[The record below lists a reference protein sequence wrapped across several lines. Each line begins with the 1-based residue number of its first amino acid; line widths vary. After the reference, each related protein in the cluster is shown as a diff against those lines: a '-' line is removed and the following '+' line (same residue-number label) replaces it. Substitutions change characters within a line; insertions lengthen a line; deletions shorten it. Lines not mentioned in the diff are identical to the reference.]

1 MNRLHTLIEQN
12 KRTLIVLLSALI
24 LAGSGVSLGLGI
36 SELGRAP
43 VPIQSSGFGNSKF
56 GDTGAVVAPQP
67 SGPLNINTA
76 SAIELE
82 ALPGIG
88 ATKAAAIVSYREKN
102 GPFRS
107 IAEIQN
113 VSGIGPKTFEQLK
126 DLITVSK

>member
-1 MNRLHTLIEQN
+1 MLGEFIDKHRQTVIL
-12 KRTLIVLLSALI
+12 VLSALI
-24 LAGSGVSLGLGI
+24 LAGSGVSLGFGI
-36 SELGRAP
+36 SELGGAP
-43 VPIQSSGFGNSKF
+43 AEIQSSGFGNSKF

-107 IAEIQN
+107 ITEIQN
-113 VSGIGPKTFEQLK
+113 VSGIGPKTFDQLK
-126 DLITVSK
+126 DLIKVE

>member
-1 MNRLHTLIEQN
+1 MNRLLDKHRQTLI
-12 KRTLIVLLSALI
+12 LVLSALI
-24 LAGSGVSLGLGI
+24 LAGSGISLGFGI
-36 SELGRAP
+36 SELGR
-43 VPIQSSGFGNSKF
+43 VPTPLQTSGFVSGSENEQMNRLT
-56 GDTGAVVAPQP
+56 DEPITGPI
-67 SGPLNINTA
+67 NINTA

-107 IAEIQN
+107 ITEIQN
-113 VSGIGPKTFEQLK
+113 VSGIGPKTFDQLK